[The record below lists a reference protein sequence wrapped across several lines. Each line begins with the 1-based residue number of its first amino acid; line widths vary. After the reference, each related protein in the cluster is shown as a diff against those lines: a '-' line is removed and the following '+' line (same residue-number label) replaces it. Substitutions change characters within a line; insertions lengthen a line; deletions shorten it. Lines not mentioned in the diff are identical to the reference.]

1 MGKAKALLI
10 SICMA
15 ALAVA
20 GAATAMHGVSLG
32 PASAKPA
39 PVAAGAIA
47 ASESKL
53 DRWSAQLR
61 RQRSTQ
67 PPRLPAIPHFARV
80 QIPTLAPLHLPV
92 TETITPAD
100 VTTQSSQPAADM
112 TATSPV
118 ATTTSEVAALLPPAT
133 TTTGEPDGL
142 GDGQS
147 SDDGQAGNDRHGG
160 DDGDGTDGGQ
170 GSDD

>member
-1 MGKAKALLI
+1 MGKAKAFLI

-32 PASAKPA
+32 QAAAKPA

-53 DRWSAQLR
+53 DRWGAQLR
-61 RQRSTQ
+61 RQRSAQ
-67 PPRLPAIPHFARV
+67 PPRLPALPHFARV
-80 QIPTLAPLHLPV
+80 PIPTLAPVQLPV
-92 TETITPAD
+92 SGTVPAAA
-100 VTTQSSQPAADM
+100 VTSPPPQPAAERIT
-112 TATSPV
+112 TAPVTTRTSV
-118 ATTTSEVAALLPPAT
+118 VAAAPPPAT
-133 TTTGEPDGL
+133 TTVEPDGP

-147 SDDGQAGNDRHGG
+147 SDDGQAGHDGHGS
-160 DDGDGTDGGQ
+160 DDGDGSDDGQ